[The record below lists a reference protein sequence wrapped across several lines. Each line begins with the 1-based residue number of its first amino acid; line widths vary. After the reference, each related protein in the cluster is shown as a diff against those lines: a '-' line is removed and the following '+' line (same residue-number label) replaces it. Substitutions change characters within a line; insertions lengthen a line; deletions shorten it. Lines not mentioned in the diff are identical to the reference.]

1 MTKHAAVTTVNYAGR
16 SSQLQ
21 HKMVKALPLSIAV
34 GTLLLAP
41 IWVQH
46 LVSKDGGL
54 IAIGGGK
61 LSEEDLFGD
70 GKKKKGMHPIV
81 FHLTAVAGIAHFALS
96 FMAIAATYYGD
107 KMVKKAITA
116 IYAVWVACIMI
127 VQYTHPWTGA
137 APESLLEMPAPLVY
151 VIGSLVALGWYFDG
165 KKSGASASTSKTPA
179 KTPAKKK

>member
-1 MTKHAAVTTVNYAGR
+1 
-16 SSQLQ
+16 
-21 HKMVKALPLSIAV
+21 MVKALPLSIAV

-41 IWVQH
+41 MQVMH
-46 LVSKDGGL
+46 LVSKDAGM

-61 LSEEDLFGD
+61 ISEEEIFGD
-70 GKKKKGMHPIV
+70 GKKKKGMHPVV
-81 FHLTAVAGIAHFALS
+81 FHLAAVAGIAHLTLS

-107 KMVKKAITA
+107 KMVKKAVTA
-116 IYAVWVACIMI
+116 IYAVWVACILI

-151 VIGSLVALGWYFDG
+151 VMVSLVALGWYFDG
-165 KKSGASASTSKTPA
+165 KKIGASASTSKTPA